1 MKIKQKGS
9 PEDFARA
16 IKNRISMLSGINS
29 SETVM
34 SSCDECFR
42 DVHGLFG
49 DVGEILTIAQMREYW
64 EENKDHDPVLMEYR
78 NYKEWLKDTLDNM
91 ESVDNID
98 IESSEA
104 IMSADDA
111 TDDERYLHTLIG
123 DIQSEIEHEVE
134 TIEFDQDDSNLYMT
148 VVYMDMVKE
157 YKIPFDD
164 LSFEFDNIESDVEY
178 VANTVRADLD
188 LIDDSTNDIE

>member
-64 EENKDHDPVLMEYR
+64 EENKDSDPVLLEYN

-111 TDDERYLHTLIG
+111 TDDARYLHTLIG

-148 VVYMDMVKE
+148 VMYMDTVKE

-164 LSFEFDNIESDVEY
+164 LSFEFDTIESDVEY
-178 VANTVRADLD
+178 VANTVRSDLD

>member
-34 SSCDECFR
+34 SSCDECFK
-42 DVHGLFG
+42 DVNGVFG

-64 EENKDHDPVLMEYR
+64 EENKDSDQVLMDYR
-78 NYKEWLKDTLDNM
+78 HYKEWLKYTLDNM
-91 ESVDNID
+91 ESVDNVD

-111 TDDERYLHTLIG
+111 TDDDRYLHTLIG

>member
-64 EENKDHDPVLMEYR
+64 EENKDRDPVLMEYR

-111 TDDERYLHTLIG
+111 TQDDRYLHNLIG

-134 TIEFDQDDSNLYMT
+134 SIQFDQDDSNLYMT

-164 LSFEFDNIESDVEY
+164 LSFEFDTIESDVEY
-178 VANTVRADLD
+178 VANTVRSDLD

>member
-64 EENKDHDPVLMEYR
+64 EENKDRDPVLMEYR

-91 ESVDNID
+91 ESVDNVD

-111 TDDERYLHTLIG
+111 TDDARYLHTLIG

-134 TIEFDQDDSNLYMT
+134 SIQFDQDDSNLYMT

-164 LSFEFDNIESDVEY
+164 LSFEFDTIESDVEY
-178 VANTVRADLD
+178 VANTVRSDLD
-188 LIDDSTNDIE
+188 LIDDNTNDIE

>member
-34 SSCDECFR
+34 SSCDECFK
-42 DVHGLFG
+42 DVNGLFG

-111 TDDERYLHTLIG
+111 TDDDRYLHTLIG

-178 VANTVRADLD
+178 VANTVRSDLD

>member
-34 SSCDECFR
+34 SSCDECFK
-42 DVHGLFG
+42 DVNGLFG

-64 EENKDHDPVLMEYR
+64 EENKDDDPVLMEYR

-91 ESVDNID
+91 ESVDD
-98 IESSEA
+98 IESNEA
-104 IMSADDA
+104 IMSANDA
-111 TDDERYLHTLIG
+111 TYDERYLHTLIG

-134 TIEFDQDDSNLYMT
+134 TIEFDQDDNNLYMT
-148 VVYMDMVKE
+148 VVYMDTVKE

-164 LSFEFDNIESDVEY
+164 LSFEFDTIEDDVEY
-178 VANTVRADLD
+178 IANTLRADLD
-188 LIDDSTNDIE
+188 VIDDSTKDIE

>member
-64 EENKDHDPVLMEYR
+64 EENKDRDPVLMEYR

-111 TDDERYLHTLIG
+111 TDDDRYLHTLIG

-134 TIEFDQDDSNLYMT
+134 SIQFDQDDSNLYMT

-164 LSFEFDNIESDVEY
+164 LSFEFDDIESDVEY
-178 VANTVRADLD
+178 VANTVRSDLD

>member
-64 EENKDHDPVLMEYR
+64 EENKDRDPVLMEYR

-111 TDDERYLHTLIG
+111 TADERYLHTLIG

-134 TIEFDQDDSNLYMT
+134 SIQFDQDDSNLYMT

-178 VANTVRADLD
+178 VANTVRSDLD

>member
-64 EENKDHDPVLMEYR
+64 EENKDRDPVLMEYR

-111 TDDERYLHTLIG
+111 TDDDRYLHTLIG

-134 TIEFDQDDSNLYMT
+134 SIQFDQDDSNLYMT

-178 VANTVRADLD
+178 VANTVRSDLD
-188 LIDDSTNDIE
+188 LIDDNTNDIE

>member
-64 EENKDHDPVLMEYR
+64 EDNKDRDPVLMEYR

-111 TDDERYLHTLIG
+111 TADDRYLHTLIG

-178 VANTVRADLD
+178 VANTVRSDLD

>member
-64 EENKDHDPVLMEYR
+64 EENKDRDPVLMEYR

-111 TDDERYLHTLIG
+111 THDDRYLHTLIG
-123 DIQSEIEHEVE
+123 DIQSEIKHEVE
-134 TIEFDQDDSNLYMT
+134 TIEFDQDDSNLYMA

>member
-111 TDDERYLHTLIG
+111 TDDDRYLHTLIG

-134 TIEFDQDDSNLYMT
+134 SIQFDQDDSNLYMT

-178 VANTVRADLD
+178 VANTVRSDLD
-188 LIDDSTNDIE
+188 LIVDSTNDIE

>member
-34 SSCDECFR
+34 SSCDECFK
-42 DVHGLFG
+42 DVNGLFG

-111 TDDERYLHTLIG
+111 TDDDRYLHTLIG

-134 TIEFDQDDSNLYMT
+134 SIQFDQDDSNLYMT

-178 VANTVRADLD
+178 VANTVRSDLD

>member
-16 IKNRISMLSGINS
+16 IKNRISMLSGVNS

-64 EENKDHDPVLMEYR
+64 EENKDRDPVLMEYR

-111 TDDERYLHTLIG
+111 TDDARYLHTLIG

-178 VANTVRADLD
+178 VANTVRSDLD

>member
-16 IKNRISMLSGINS
+16 IKNRISMLSGVNS

-64 EENKDHDPVLMEYR
+64 EENKDRDPVLMEYR

-111 TDDERYLHTLIG
+111 TDDDRYLHTLIG

-134 TIEFDQDDSNLYMT
+134 SIQFDQDDSNLYMT

>member
-64 EENKDHDPVLMEYR
+64 EENKDRDPVLMEYR

-111 TDDERYLHTLIG
+111 TDDDRYLHTLIG

-134 TIEFDQDDSNLYMT
+134 SIQFDQDDSNLYMT

-178 VANTVRADLD
+178 VANTVRSDLD

>member
-64 EENKDHDPVLMEYR
+64 EENKDRDPVLMEYR
-78 NYKEWLKDTLDNM
+78 NYKEWLKDTLSNM
-91 ESVDNID
+91 ESVDDTD
-98 IESSEA
+98 IESNEA

-111 TDDERYLHTLIG
+111 TYDDRYLHTLIG

-164 LSFEFDNIESDVEY
+164 LSFEFDTIESDVEY
-178 VANTVRADLD
+178 VANTVRSDLD

>member
-64 EENKDHDPVLMEYR
+64 EENKDRDPVLMEYR

-111 TDDERYLHTLIG
+111 TQDDRYLHNLIG

-164 LSFEFDNIESDVEY
+164 LSFEFDTIESDVEY
-178 VANTVRADLD
+178 VANTVRSDLD

>member
-9 PEDFARA
+9 LEDFARA

-64 EENKDHDPVLMEYR
+64 EENKDRDPVLLEYN
-78 NYKEWLKDTLDNM
+78 NYKAWLKDTLDNM

-104 IMSADDA
+104 IMSADDS
-111 TDDERYLHTLIG
+111 TQDDRYLHNLIG

-134 TIEFDQDDSNLYMT
+134 TIEFDQDDNNLYMT
-148 VVYMDMVKE
+148 VVYMDTVKE

-164 LSFEFDNIESDVEY
+164 LSFEFDTIEDDVEY
-178 VANTVRADLD
+178 IANTLRADLD

>member
-49 DVGEILTIAQMREYW
+49 DVGEILTISQMREYW
-64 EENKDHDPVLMEYR
+64 EENRDHDPVLMEYR

-91 ESVDNID
+91 ESVDNVD

-134 TIEFDQDDSNLYMT
+134 SIQFDQDDSNLYMT
-148 VVYMDMVKE
+148 VVYMDTVKE

-164 LSFEFDNIESDVEY
+164 LSFEFDTIESDVEY
-178 VANTVRADLD
+178 VANTVRSDLD

>member
-111 TDDERYLHTLIG
+111 TDDDRYLHTLIG

-178 VANTVRADLD
+178 VANTVRSDLD

>member
-16 IKNRISMLSGINS
+16 IKNRISMLSGVNS

-64 EENKDHDPVLMEYR
+64 EENKDRDPVLMEYR
-78 NYKEWLKDTLDNM
+78 NYKDWLKDTLDNM

-111 TDDERYLHTLIG
+111 TDDDRYLHTLIG

-134 TIEFDQDDSNLYMT
+134 SIQFDQDDSNLYMT

-178 VANTVRADLD
+178 VANTVRSDLD

>member
-111 TDDERYLHTLIG
+111 TDDDRYLHTLIG

-134 TIEFDQDDSNLYMT
+134 SIQFDQDDSNLYMT

-164 LSFEFDNIESDVEY
+164 LSFEFDTIESDVEY
-178 VANTVRADLD
+178 VANTVRSDLD
-188 LIDDSTNDIE
+188 LIDDNTNDIE

>member
-49 DVGEILTIAQMREYW
+49 EVGEILTIAQMREYW

-134 TIEFDQDDSNLYMT
+134 SIQFDQDDSNLYMT
-148 VVYMDMVKE
+148 VVYMGMVKE

-164 LSFEFDNIESDVEY
+164 LSFEFDTIESDVEY
-178 VANTVRADLD
+178 VANTVRSDLD

>member
-91 ESVDNID
+91 ESVDNVD

-164 LSFEFDNIESDVEY
+164 LSFEFDTIESDVEY
-178 VANTVRADLD
+178 VANTVRSDLD
-188 LIDDSTNDIE
+188 LIDDNTNDIE

>member
-111 TDDERYLHTLIG
+111 TDDARYLHTLIG

-178 VANTVRADLD
+178 VANTVRSDLD

>member
-16 IKNRISMLSGINS
+16 IKNRISMLSGVNS

-64 EENKDHDPVLMEYR
+64 EENKDRDPVLMEYR

-111 TDDERYLHTLIG
+111 TDDDRYLHNLIG

>member
-91 ESVDNID
+91 ESVDNVD

-111 TDDERYLHTLIG
+111 TDDDRYLHTLIG

-134 TIEFDQDDSNLYMT
+134 SIQFDQDDSNLYMT
-148 VVYMDMVKE
+148 VVYMDTVKE

-164 LSFEFDNIESDVEY
+164 LSFEFDTIESDVEY
-178 VANTVRADLD
+178 VANTVRSDLD

>member
-34 SSCDECFR
+34 SSCDECFK
-42 DVHGLFG
+42 DVNGLFG

-64 EENKDHDPVLMEYR
+64 EENKDYDPVLMEYR

-91 ESVDNID
+91 ESVDD
-98 IESSEA
+98 IESNEA
-104 IMSADDA
+104 IMSANDA
-111 TDDERYLHTLIG
+111 TYDERYLHTLIG

-134 TIEFDQDDSNLYMT
+134 TIEFDQDDNNLYMT
-148 VVYMDMVKE
+148 VVYMDTVKE

-164 LSFEFDNIESDVEY
+164 LSFEFDTIEDDVEY
-178 VANTVRADLD
+178 IANTLRADLD
-188 LIDDSTNDIE
+188 VIDDSTKDIE

>member
-34 SSCDECFR
+34 SSCDECFK
-42 DVHGLFG
+42 DVNGLFG

-64 EENKDHDPVLMEYR
+64 EENKDYDPVLMEYR

-111 TDDERYLHTLIG
+111 THDDRYLHTLIG

-178 VANTVRADLD
+178 VANTVRSDLD

>member
-49 DVGEILTIAQMREYW
+49 DVGEILTISQMREYW
-64 EENKDHDPVLMEYR
+64 EENRDHDPVLMEYR

-91 ESVDNID
+91 ESVDNVD

>member
-64 EENKDHDPVLMEYR
+64 EENKDRDPVLMEYR

-104 IMSADDA
+104 IMSADDS
-111 TDDERYLHTLIG
+111 TQHDRYLHTLIG

-134 TIEFDQDDSNLYMT
+134 TIEFDQDDNNLYMT
-148 VVYMDMVKE
+148 VVYMDTVKE

-164 LSFEFDNIESDVEY
+164 LSFEFDTIEDDVEY
-178 VANTVRADLD
+178 IANTLRADLD
-188 LIDDSTNDIE
+188 SIDDSTNDIE

>member
-34 SSCDECFR
+34 SSCDECFK
-42 DVHGLFG
+42 DVNGLFG

-64 EENKDHDPVLMEYR
+64 EENKDSDPVLMDYR

-111 TDDERYLHTLIG
+111 TDDARYLHTLIG

-134 TIEFDQDDSNLYMT
+134 TIQFDQDDSNLYMT

-178 VANTVRADLD
+178 VANTVRSDLD

>member
-91 ESVDNID
+91 ESVDNVD

>member
-9 PEDFARA
+9 PEDFERA
-16 IKNRISMLSGINS
+16 IKNRISMLSGVNS

-64 EENKDHDPVLMEYR
+64 EENKDRDPVLLEYT
-78 NYKEWLKDTLDNM
+78 NYKAWLKDTLDNM

-111 TDDERYLHTLIG
+111 TNDDRYLHTLIG

-134 TIEFDQDDSNLYMT
+134 TIEFDQDDNNLYMT
-148 VVYMDMVKE
+148 VVYMDTVKE

-164 LSFEFDNIESDVEY
+164 LSFEFDTIPDDVEY
-178 VANTVRADLD
+178 IANTLRADFD

>member
-64 EENKDHDPVLMEYR
+64 EENKDRDPVLLEYN

-111 TDDERYLHTLIG
+111 TDDARYLHTLIG

-134 TIEFDQDDSNLYMT
+134 SIQFDQDDSNLYMT
-148 VVYMDMVKE
+148 VVYMGMVKE

-164 LSFEFDNIESDVEY
+164 LSFEFDTIESDVEY
-178 VANTVRADLD
+178 VANTVRSDLD
-188 LIDDSTNDIE
+188 LMDDSTNDIE

>member
-111 TDDERYLHTLIG
+111 TDDDRYLHTLIG

-134 TIEFDQDDSNLYMT
+134 SIQFDQDDSNLYMT

-164 LSFEFDNIESDVEY
+164 LSFEFDTIESDVEY
-178 VANTVRADLD
+178 VANTVRSDLD

>member
-64 EENKDHDPVLMEYR
+64 EENKDRDPVLMEYR

-111 TDDERYLHTLIG
+111 TDDDRYLHTLIG

-134 TIEFDQDDSNLYMT
+134 SIQFDQDDSNLYMT

-164 LSFEFDNIESDVEY
+164 LSFEFDTIESDVEY
-178 VANTVRADLD
+178 VANTVRSDLD
-188 LIDDSTNDIE
+188 LIDDNTNDIE